1 MLIVELHESS
11 RAAADNAKRGI
22 TDYIYTKRSCSLF
35 IKEQATKLI
44 DKRRRRERSKQE
56 LYSYERRK
64 KAIEKKRV
72 EISVCCVLGTTKW
85 ERGSKPTSCERIY
98 NYTEEF
104 VYKIAL
110 QQL

>member
-64 KAIEKKRV
+64 KAIEKK
-72 EISVCCVLGTTKW
+72 EWKLVCVVYWGRRNGREDQSPLRANVYITTRK
-85 ERGSKPTSCERIY
+85 SL
-98 NYTEEF
+98 YT
-104 VYKIAL
+104 K
-110 QQL
+110 